1 MTNQSFSHRG
11 RETPAFRFLRC
22 ENCREV
28 ASALA
33 VVEGDHLCL
42 LTKPQG
48 SYLSEGDT
56 IRPGRIVK
64 VPSGPPC
71 LGKNWDLTGTGN
83 TLCQHVCQHSAV
95 LVKLRRIS
103 YNDAVSIYKMT
114 RIRTLRLVCLYKV
127 TEVPCDDAFMSLYIR
142 LHFIF

>member
-33 VVEGDHLCL
+33 VVEGDHFCL

-71 LGKNWDLTGTGN
+71 LGKNWDITGTGN
-83 TLCQHVCQHSAV
+83 TFFPSQQMITFPNSRPCLEKDRVVICLKGIRFDRVALCRV
-95 LVKLRRIS
+95 LSKFQAAPL
-103 YNDAVSIYKMT
+103 AW
-114 RIRTLRLVCLYKV
+114 
-127 TEVPCDDAFMSLYIR
+127 A
-142 LHFIF
+142 